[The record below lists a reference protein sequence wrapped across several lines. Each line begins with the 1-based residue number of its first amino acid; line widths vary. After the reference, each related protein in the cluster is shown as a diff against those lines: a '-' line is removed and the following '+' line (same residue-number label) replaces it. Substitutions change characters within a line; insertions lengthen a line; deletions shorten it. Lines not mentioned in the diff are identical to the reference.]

1 MKKSSR
7 STPVSHGRMCNS
19 LNEKAS
25 GLIKIKLDKFRS
37 VMGDFLL
44 LLAAMIWG
52 MGFVAR
58 RIGSLEA
65 PPFTFNGLRF
75 LIGAIFLL
83 PFLLAGGMK
92 RHLRWNELSAGM
104 ITGSCLFIGTNL
116 QQIGLKW
123 TDAGRAAFISA
134 LYVVLVPLISIFL
147 GRKVNLF
154 NILGALLALS
164 GLFFLSPWQAG
175 SLNQGDVFMILCS
188 IMYAIYIIL
197 VGKFSPECS
206 SLGFSFATFV
216 FCGILS
222 LIPGLSEKS
231 QWTTLSAVLFPLL
244 YSGLFVVGVGYSLQV
259 TAQRFT
265 LPSHA
270 AIIMS
275 LEAVFAVIFGFMILK
290 ESLSLNE
297 LIGCI
302 LMFLGFIVVQADK
315 LKATYDSEVT

>member
-1 MKKSSR
+1 LREKIWNSSETG
-7 STPVSHGRMCNS
+7 TPRLAKTRWHHF
-19 LNEKAS
+19 K
-25 GLIKIKLDKFRS
+25 GLL
-37 VMGDFLL
+37 GDFLL

-58 RIGSLEA
+58 RIGSLEG

-83 PFLLAGGMK
+83 PIVLMGGVK
-92 RHLRWNELSAGM
+92 QHLRLKELYAGT
-104 ITGSCLFIGTNL
+104 ITGFCLFIGTNL

-147 GRKVNLF
+147 GRKINFF
-154 NILGALLALS
+154 NIIGALLALS
-164 GLFFLSPWQAG
+164 GLFFLSPWQGG
-175 SLNQGDVFMILCS
+175 SLNQGDILMVLCS

-197 VGKFSPECS
+197 VGKFSPGCS
-206 SLGFSFATFV
+206 SLGFSFMTFV
-216 FCGILS
+216 SCGILS
-222 LIPGLSEKS
+222 LIPALSEKS
-231 QWTTLSAVLFPLL
+231 QWETINVVLIPLL
-244 YSGLFVVGVGYSLQV
+244 YSGLFVVGIGYSLQV

-275 LEAVFAVIFGFMILK
+275 LEAVFAVIFGLIILK
-290 ESLSLNE
+290 ESLSLHE
-297 LIGCI
+297 LIGCV

-315 LKATYDSEVT
+315 LRTVYYSGTT